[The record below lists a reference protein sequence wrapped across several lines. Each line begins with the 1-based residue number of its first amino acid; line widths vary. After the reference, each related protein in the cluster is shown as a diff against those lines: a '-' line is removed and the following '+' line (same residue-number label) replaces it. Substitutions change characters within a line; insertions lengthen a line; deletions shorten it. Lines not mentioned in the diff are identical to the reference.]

1 MFTNCYTVSSPTSP
15 KEELKTSIPWG
26 IFSGHYLPSSRLATS
41 DAPTSFFARTWGTV
55 RSRTGD
61 HNGSSS
67 DVDSVLKTSQQG
79 EEPKPVHNVA
89 RQEEEQK
96 PVVTVSR
103 KESEPEPDFSVIR
116 QEDKTKPTPIRQ
128 QNQTELVLAV
138 TKPED
143 KSEKTLTRQN
153 DEPEQ
158 AVTWQE
164 LAFNITRRG
173 NEPEQTFNVHRQ
185 EDEPEL
191 EPTVSRPHKPVPDSV
206 VSFTSSRSDEKT
218 TGGLSVHNV
227 TSVYSEHNE
236 TTTASTRN
244 HVISATPSS
253 DNTSSAGSLQSQVG
267 HSTFKHQETTL
278 LLSTQND
285 MRSLAPRYEEAVLVS
300 STTSVPLNGSL
311 ASHTATLQEDK
322 VLTLSQ
328 DVTTGIHSQPNN
340 NDTSKETSLASVPD
354 EGGLL
359 EMLTR
364 NSSSPTPSL
373 TVQLANDAQAIKN
386 DSSKKETMVEKI
398 DDFNDTKDD
407 KLLIAKKKVTA
418 SSGREEDGTPLTEN
432 STPIKSS
439 SLKQATYD
447 LSTGSSISPFKNNK
461 NLIKEAKR
469 PDDVFLEEET
479 DAYPFR
485 GSPDTTKSNGHF
497 SSLSDSDGTETKR
510 VTSLPESNEESNKE
524 VSRNG
529 GDLSTS
535 PVNRSVEG
543 GSVSL
548 VAEDITTSAGPGLPE
563 LSEEIALVETAK
575 LKELEE
581 WKLANSSDFFPAT
594 SSSHQR
600 SETTAAGAAHD
611 TYPLDAQSVKD
622 MRVLKT
628 TTVSIEI
635 KHNINTKDDQIA
647 GDEVDEKGDGMVDR
661 KTEGGCLYDVYGRFG
676 TLRLPQTKQYTG
688 HTSGDLVTC
697 RWRIQ
702 IPSGPN
708 IKVSFEKFS
717 LALGVEYLEV
727 RDG

>member
-1 MFTNCYTVSSPTSP
+1 M
-15 KEELKTSIPWG
+15 PWG

-67 DVDSVLKTSQQG
+67 DVDSVLKSPQQG
-79 EEPKPVHNVA
+79 EEPKPVHNVT
-89 RQEEEQK
+89 RQEEELE
-96 PVVTVSR
+96 PVVTVTR

-116 QEDKTKPTPIRQ
+116 QEDTTKPTPIRQ

-138 TKPED
+138 SKPED

-218 TGGLSVHNV
+218 TGGLSVHNDI

-253 DNTSSAGSLQSQVG
+253 DNTSSAGPLQSQVG

-285 MRSLAPRYEEAVLVS
+285 MRSLARRYEEAVLVS
-300 STTSVPLNGSL
+300 STTSAPLNGSL

-322 VLTLSQ
+322 ALTLIQ
-328 DVTTGIHSQPNN
+328 DVTRSTLSQPNN
-340 NDTSKETSLASVPD
+340 KDTSKETALASVPD

-364 NSSSPTPSL
+364 NASSPTPSL
-373 TVQLANDAQAIKN
+373 TVQLANNEQAIKN
-386 DSSKKETMVEKI
+386 DSSKKETTVEKI

-407 KLLIAKKKVTA
+407 KLLLSKKKVTA
-418 SSGREEDGTPLTEN
+418 SSGREEDGTSLTEN
-432 STPIKSS
+432 FTPTKSS
-439 SLKQATYD
+439 SLKQATDD
-447 LSTGSSISPFKNNK
+447 LSAGSSIPPLKNNK

-479 DAYPFR
+479 DVYPFR

-497 SSLSDSDGTETKR
+497 SSLSDLDGTETKR
-510 VTSLPESNEESNKE
+510 VTSLSENSEESNK
-524 VSRNG
+524 VFRNG

-548 VAEDITTSAGPGLPE
+548 VAEDITTSAGPALPE
-563 LSEEIALVETAK
+563 LSEEITLVETAK

-581 WKLANSSDFFPAT
+581 WKLANSSDSSSAT
-594 SSSHQR
+594 SSSQQR
-600 SETTAAGAAHD
+600 SETTATGAAHD
-611 TYPLDAQSVKD
+611 TDPLDAQSVKD

-628 TTVSIEI
+628 TTVSMEI
-635 KHNINTKDDQIA
+635 KHNINTTDDQIA
-647 GDEVDEKGDGMVDR
+647 GDEVDEKDDGMVDR

-676 TLRLPQTKQYTG
+676 TLRLPQTEQYTG
-688 HTSGDLVTC
+688 HTVGDLVTC